1 VLAEDTATL
10 AWLGNLADLELH
22 TPMHRAGRDGT
33 LAPPDMIAFDLDPG
47 EPAALIDC
55 CRVAVILHGMFEHLG
70 LVSVPKTSGSKGMQ
84 IYVPLNVAD
93 VTYQHT
99 KGFAKAVAE
108 LLEAEAPD
116 MVVSRQTKTLRQGK
130 ILVDWSQNDI
140 NKTTVSAYS
149 PRARDRPTVSAP
161 LTWDEVHAA
170 VEAGSAES
178 LVFEL
183 DDVLARVREQGDLF
197 ADVLTVSQRLPVG

>member
-1 VLAEDTATL
+1 
-10 AWLGNLADLELH
+10 
-22 TPMHRAGRDGT
+22 
-33 LAPPDMIAFDLDPG
+33 
-47 EPAALIDC
+47 
-55 CRVAVILHGMFEHLG
+55 
-70 LVSVPKTSGSKGMQ
+70 
-84 IYVPLNVAD
+84 
-93 VTYQHT
+93 
-99 KGFAKAVAE
+99 
-108 LLEAEAPD
+108 

-140 NKTTVSAYS
+140 NKTTVSVYS